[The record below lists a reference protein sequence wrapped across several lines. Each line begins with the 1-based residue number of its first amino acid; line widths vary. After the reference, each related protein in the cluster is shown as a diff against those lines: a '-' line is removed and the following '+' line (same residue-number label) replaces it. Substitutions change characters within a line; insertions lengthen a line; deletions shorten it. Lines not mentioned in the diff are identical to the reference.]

1 MYNYF
6 MLIGR
11 LCADAEITELPEGK
25 RVCNLVLAINRE
37 FKNQDGEYDTDF
49 IKISVWDFLADV
61 ASNNLKKGRM
71 VGVKGRVAV
80 RKVILKDDTELN
92 THVLIG
98 ERIVFFERG
107 EQPMPQEF

>member
-11 LCADAEITELPEGK
+11 LCADAEIIELPEGK
-25 RVCNLVLAINRE
+25 RVCNLVLAVNRE

-71 VGVKGRVAV
+71 VGVKGRVSV
-80 RKVILKDDTELN
+80 RKVILKDDSELN

-107 EQPMPQEF
+107 EQYVPREL